1 MITMSQ
7 FYETERLRVQ
17 PFREIMEEI
26 GITML
31 GLDFGKFSTDGTII
45 YTNQAV
51 CNFEFKN
58 EMGCTAGDPNERN
71 IAYYIK
77 AKMEPCQCFW
87 LV

>member
-1 MITMSQ
+1 MSQ
-7 FYETERLRVQ
+7 FYETERSRVQ

-58 EMGCTAGDPNERN
+58 EMGCAAGDPNERN